1 MLEGNLP
8 ASELF
13 ATARLVKEDT
23 LKRDFGN
30 DPNKLFTF
38 KFSICSVE
46 ICPKLSGMLP
56 AKLLY

>member
-30 DPNKLFTF
+30 GPNKLFTF
-38 KFSICSVE
+38 KFSIVAL
-46 ICPKLSGMLP
+46 KYDLSSLV
-56 AKLLY
+56 